1 MNKTL
6 KFYPSLIPAILSGS
20 KTSTWRLFDDKDL
33 TAGDRVDFIDKATGK
48 HFATAELTRVRT
60 STLGKLTAEEKEGHE
75 EFASDKDM
83 YKKFEGYY
91 NRSVGPDTPVTIV
104 LYKIIKKD

>member
-1 MNKTL
+1 MPKTL
-6 KFYPSLIPAILSGS
+6 KFSPNLIPGILDGS
-20 KTSTWRLFDDKDL
+20 KTSTWRLWDDKNL
-33 TAGDRVDFIDKATGK
+33 TAGDRVVFLDKETGK
-48 HFATAELTRVRT
+48 KFATAELTRVYT
-60 STLGKLTAEEKEGHE
+60 TTLGKLTAEEKEGHE